1 MNNLIFQPAY
11 KIAEMIRTHE
21 VSAVEVLDA
30 HLAQIS
36 KHNSKL
42 NAICTL
48 DEEQARTKA
57 KQADEALAK
66 GKYWGKLH
74 GVPMTVKDVY
84 ETAGLRTTAG
94 YKRLK
99 DYIPAQDATVVQRLR
114 AAGAIIIGKSNLA
127 KLASDFQSTN
137 DLFERVN
144 NPWNL
149 DYTAGGSSGGS
160 AVAVAT
166 GMAPLEIGDDIGGSM
181 RQPAHFCGV
190 YSLKPTDRRISTA
203 GHIPEV
209 PGQPKCI
216 RHILTPG
223 CFARS
228 IEDLQLWFSI
238 SLGTDSRQPNL
249 APVPLD
255 TPSNKSLQNLKIAWT
270 NGWKE
275 IPIASSIQSAIK
287 SFVSNLAQT
296 GTYVENWSP
305 EKFDLGQTL
314 QLYNLLVAQS
324 MGHAKPWEV
333 DDLWQVLPFMFREAT
348 QGDKT
353 LRNLSNLSQLLPSL
367 LNPNPKKYFEVL
379 TERDRIIAQMDEA
392 LENWDVWLCPVATC
406 TAFTHSA
413 KGAAIDVDG
422 RKIPYLLAS
431 GAYTMPFA
439 FTGHPV
445 VVIPIGQDDTGLPI
459 GIQVVGK
466 RWREMELL
474 SIARQLVSVTKGFQI
489 PPLVYTP

>member
-1 MNNLIFQPAY
+1 MNNIVFLPAH
-11 KIAEMIRTHE
+11 KIAEVIRTRE
-21 VSAVEVLDA
+21 VSAVEVLEA

-48 DEEQARTKA
+48 DERARTTA
-57 KQADEALAK
+57 KQADEALAR
-66 GKYWGKLH
+66 GENWGVLH

-99 DYIPAQDATVVQRLR
+99 DYIPAQDATVVKRLR

-127 KLASDFQSTN
+127 KLASDYQSTN

-149 DYTAGGSSGGS
+149 DCTAGGSSGGS

-238 SLGTDSRQPNL
+238 SLGTDSRQPDV

-270 NGWKE
+270 DGWQE
-275 IPIASSIQSAIK
+275 IPVALEIQAAIK

-296 GTYVENWSP
+296 GAYVENWSP
-305 EKFDLGQTL
+305 KKFDLAKTL
-314 QLYNLLVAQS
+314 QLYNLLVALS
-324 MGHAKPWEV
+324 MGYAKPWDF

-348 QGDKT
+348 QGDKA
-353 LRNLSNLSQLLPSL
+353 LRDLSNLSQLLPNL

-379 TERDRIIAQMDEA
+379 TQRDRIIAQMDEA

-406 TAFTHSA
+406 TAFTHRA
-413 KGAAIDVDG
+413 KGSAIYVNG

-445 VVIPIGQDDTGLPI
+445 MVIPIGKDNTGLPI
-459 GIQVVGK
+459 GVQVIGK

-474 SIARQLVSVTKGFQI
+474 SIARQLAAFTQGFLI
-489 PPLVYTP
+489 PPGY

>member
-1 MNNLIFQPAY
+1 MNNLIFQPAH
-11 KIAEMIRTHE
+11 KIAEMIRARE
-21 VSAVEVLDA
+21 VSAVEVLDV

-36 KHNSKL
+36 KHNSEL

-48 DEEQARTKA
+48 DQERAYIRA
-57 KQADEALAK
+57 KQADEALIK
-66 GKYWGKLH
+66 GENWGKLH

-99 DYIPAQDATVVQRLR
+99 DYIPTQDATVVQRLR

-127 KLASDFQSTN
+127 KLASDYQSTN

-144 NPWNL
+144 NPWNVNC
-149 DYTAGGSSGGS
+149 TAGGSSGGS

-166 GMAPLEIGDDIGGSM
+166 GMAPLEIGDDIGGSV

-216 RHILTPG
+216 RHMLTPG

-228 IEDLQLWFSI
+228 VQDLRLWFSL
-238 SLGTDSRQPNL
+238 SLGTDLRQPDL

-270 NGWKE
+270 DAWKE
-275 IPIASSIQSAIK
+275 IPVALSIQTAIK
-287 SFVSNLAQT
+287 SFVDKLAQT
-296 GTYVENWSP
+296 GASLENWSP
-305 EKFDLGQTL
+305 EKFDLAEIL
-314 QLYNLLVAQS
+314 QLYNLVVALS

-333 DDLWQVLPFMFREAT
+333 DDFRQVLPFMFREAT

-353 LRNLSNLSQLLPSL
+353 LRDLSNMSQLLPNL

-379 TERDRIIAQMDEA
+379 TQRDRIIVQMDEA
-392 LENWDVWLCPVATC
+392 LEKWDVWLCPVATT
-406 TAFTHSA
+406 TAFTHRA
-413 KGAAIDVDG
+413 KGAAIEVDG

-445 VVIPIGQDDTGLPI
+445 VVIPIGKDKTGLPI
-459 GIQVVGK
+459 GIQIVGK
-466 RWREMELL
+466 RWKEMELL
-474 SIARQLVSVTKGFQI
+474 NIAQKLAGLTQGFQL
-489 PPLVYTP
+489 PPNY

>member
-1 MNNLIFQPAY
+1 
-11 KIAEMIRTHE
+11 MIRTHE